1 MPRTRP
7 ALGLMGAAL
16 LAAVSLGLPP
26 ARPGPGP
33 RTTAARSRDAA
44 EKDAGKR
51 RAEKAKPK
59 LSLTSDPA
67 VGFTPVTTVVTGHL
81 TGVDP
86 RDPNFCHAAVTWIR
100 IDPGQTEDDGIRVRE
115 DPACLHGPEE
125 ASVETSFTRTF
136 YLTRPGSYL
145 VRLIVEGRDG
155 TRITSGFTKVQVL
168 RVQ

>member
-1 MPRTRP
+1 MLRLRP
-7 ALGLMGAAL
+7 ATRVLGAVLVAAASL
-16 LAAVSLGLPP
+16 GPAPAGSAPDPGRAAVR
-26 ARPGPGP
+26 AR
-33 RTTAARSRDAA
+33 AA
-44 EKDAGKR
+44 EKDKEKR
-51 RAEKAKPK
+51 EEKARPK

-67 VGFTPVTTVVTGHL
+67 VGFTPVTSVVTGHL
-81 TGVDP
+81 TGVDL

-100 IDPGQTEDDGIRVRE
+100 IDPGQTEDAGTRVRE

-136 YLTRPGSYL
+136 HLTRPGSYL

-155 TRITSGFTKVQVL
+155 TRITSGFAKIQVL